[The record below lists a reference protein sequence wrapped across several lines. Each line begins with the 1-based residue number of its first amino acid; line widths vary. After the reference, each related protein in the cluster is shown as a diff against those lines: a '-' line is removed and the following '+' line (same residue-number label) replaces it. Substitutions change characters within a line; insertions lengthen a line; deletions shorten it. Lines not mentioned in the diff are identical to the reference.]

1 MKVNLR
7 IPTSL
12 NEITLGQYQEFAK
25 LENNTKIS
33 PAEIQLKMIQIFCN
47 VSELVARGMRA
58 TDIAEICNILNNM
71 FDTVHQLVSKFKLN
85 GVDYGFIPELDD
97 MSFGEYMDLD
107 TFIGD
112 NDNIHRAANVLF
124 RPIEFKRGDRYTIK
138 EYDSNTS
145 ETAKDFPLD
154 AVLGAIV
161 FFYTLGK
168 DLSVVMLNSL
178 DKKNEKDLA
187 QYLTKFEYITKLNV
201 YECLTFLEYTKEKN
215 QIEAAQIKSKFK

>member
-12 NEITLGQYQEFAK
+12 NEITLGQYQEFSK
-25 LENNTKIS
+25 LDNNTKIS

-58 TDIAEICNILNNM
+58 TDIAEICEMLNNM
-71 FDTVHQLVSKFKLN
+71 FDTEHQLVNKFKLN
-85 GVDYGFIPELDD
+85 GVNYGFLPELDD

-112 NDNIHRAANVLF
+112 NDNLHRAANVLF

-145 ETAKDFPLD
+145 ELAKDFPLD
-154 AVLGAIV
+154 VVLGAIV
-161 FFYTLGK
+161 FFYRLGK
-168 DLSVVMLNSL
+168 DLSVVMLSSL

-187 QYLTKFEYITKLNV
+187 QYLISQPNMDGSIRSMQSLTEILQNLNIS
-201 YECLTFLEYTKEKN
+201 LN
-215 QIEAAQIKSKFK
+215 